1 MRDKMTHLQILEHKV
16 NMIEQVALDK
26 SILLLKMYMLNMQT
40 LQLLTINI

>member
-1 MRDKMTHLQILEHKV
+1 MTHLQILEHKV